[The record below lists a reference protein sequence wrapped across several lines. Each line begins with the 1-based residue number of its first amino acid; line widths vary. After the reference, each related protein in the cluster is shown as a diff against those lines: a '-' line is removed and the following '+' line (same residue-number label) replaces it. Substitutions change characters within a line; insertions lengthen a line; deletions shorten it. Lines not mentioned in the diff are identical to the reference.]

1 MTHIVHTKS
10 ELQQHLKDNNSIAL
24 VPTMGALHEGHLSL
38 VKLAQQ
44 KAKTVVVSIFVNPK
58 QFAPHEDFGS
68 YPRQETRDIEL
79 LTHIGADIIYL
90 PQASEIY
97 SSNTSNPTEVG
108 HLGTILEGAVRPH
121 FFAGVAWVVYT
132 LFQHVK
138 PQVAIFGEKDFQ
150 QLAIIHAMVRDMQL
164 PTTIIGAPIIRE
176 QDGLAMSSRNI
187 YLSDRQRTIAPAL
200 YRILGDMKYQ
210 LEHDMGI
217 QSCLSQG
224 RDQLLQAGFDSIDY
238 VSLCDSSSLTPLS
251 DPNAHARLLVAARL
265 GAVRLI
271 DNISV
276 W

>member
-1 MTHIVHTKS
+1 MTRIIRTQS
-10 ELQQHLKDNNSIAL
+10 ELKQRLTGHDSIAL

-38 VKLAQQ
+38 VKLAHQ

-58 QFAPHEDFGS
+58 QFAPHEDFGR
-68 YPRQETRDIEL
+68 YPRQEARDIEL
-79 LTHIGADIIYL
+79 LTQAGAHIIYL
-90 PQASEIY
+90 PQTSEIY
-97 SSNTSNPTEVG
+97 SSNTSNPTNVG

-150 QLAIIHAMVRDMQL
+150 QLVIIQTMVRNMRL
-164 PTTIIGAPIIRE
+164 HTTIIGAPIIR
-176 QDGLAMSSRNI
+176 QTDGLAMSSRNV
-187 YLSDRQRTIAPAL
+187 YLSDTQRAIAPSL
-200 YRILGDMKYQ
+200 YRTLSDIKNQ
-210 LEHDMGI
+210 LEKNMDI

-224 RDQLLQAGFDSIDY
+224 EDQLLRAGFDSVDY
-238 VSLCDSSSLTPLS
+238 VSLCDSNSFTPLS
-251 DPNAHARLLVAARL
+251 TPKAHARLLVAARL

-271 DNISV
+271 DNVSV